1 MNRFLMRATLPASI
15 HNVTQCSYAL
25 FRFHPLYS
33 VSKDT
38 MISNIFSLS
47 PKSHR
52 HISVPSI
59 TESTIVSGESRVTLR
74 VCLLGLLKGRRGN
87 ILAGSKTFRLRK
99 IASRTS
105 HCVTQSYYLKELVV
119 KIRIISL
126 ICRRIRPEQ
135 YEVLSSYLS
144 GLVVLAGLFLF

>member
-87 ILAGSKTFRLRK
+87 ILAESKTFRLRINRFK
-99 IASRTS
+99 NFPLRNTILLSQRTRGKDKNYF
-105 HCVTQSYYLKELVV
+105 VNLQKNKT
-119 KIRIISL
+119 
-126 ICRRIRPEQ
+126 
-135 YEVLSSYLS
+135 
-144 GLVVLAGLFLF
+144 

>member
-1 MNRFLMRATLPASI
+1 MRATSPVSI
-15 HNVTQCSYAL
+15 HDVTQCSYAL

-87 ILAGSKTFRLRK
+87 ILAGSKTFRLRINRFK
-99 IASRTS
+99 NFPLRNTILLSQRTRGKDKNYFVDLQKNNNCDS
-105 HCVTQSYYLKELVV
+105 CCFIIRKALRILWILGAFRFLV
-119 KIRIISL
+119 
-126 ICRRIRPEQ
+126 
-135 YEVLSSYLS
+135 
-144 GLVVLAGLFLF
+144 